1 MNKNKETLR
10 ASKQIV
16 MSGIRPTGFLHL
28 GNYFG
33 AIRNYVKMQDDYECY
48 FMVADLHS
56 LTTHPDTS
64 ELKSN
69 VHRVLAE
76 NIACGLDPERVA
88 LYCQS
93 HLYQTG
99 ELYLYLNMLAYKG
112 ELEKTPTFK
121 DKVRQH
127 PNNVNAGLLT
137 YPVLMAAD
145 ILIHRA
151 KYVPVG
157 KDQEQHLEIA
167 RNYVNLARSLGS
179 DESSLDIMGIEIS
192 RLNAMLLS
200 AALGDSVYP
209 VIPTNLEEMTIACE
223 SGKII
228 VSGGLHPGQS
238 TNATSALICEK
249 IKADRFL
256 NATDVNGIYDSDPNK
271 NPKAKMFREIT
282 IKKCMGLLNN
292 ESTQAGSY
300 DLMDIVALKVIERS
314 KIPTRVIKS
323 DPKVIRNLVMKNS
336 QSGTK
341 ITA

>member
-1 MNKNKETLR
+1 MKNSQTL
-10 ASKQIV
+10 KQKKKILV
-16 MSGIRPTGFLHL
+16 IKLSGSVFNFKTTS
-28 GNYFG
+28 
-33 AIRNYVKMQDDYECY
+33 Q
-48 FMVADLHS
+48 S
-56 LTTHPDTS
+56 LTQYARLLLEMQT
-64 ELKSN
+64 
-69 VHRVLAE
+69 RV
-76 NIACGLDPERVA
+76 
-88 LYCQS
+88 Q
-93 HLYQTG
+93 
-99 ELYLYLNMLAYKG
+99 
-112 ELEKTPTFK
+112 
-121 DKVRQH
+121 
-127 PNNVNAGLLT
+127 
-137 YPVLMAAD
+137 PVVVSGGG
-145 ILIHRA
+145 I
-151 KYVPVG
+151 
-157 KDQEQHLEIA
+157 IA

-209 VIPTNLEEMTIACE
+209 VIPTNLEEMSIACE

-238 TNATSALICEK
+238 TNATAALICEK
-249 IKADRFL
+249 IKADRLL

-341 ITA
+341 ITT

>member
-1 MNKNKETLR
+1 MKNSQTL
-10 ASKQIV
+10 KQKKKILV
-16 MSGIRPTGFLHL
+16 IKLSGSVFNFKTTSQSLRQYARLL
-28 GNYFG
+28 LE
-33 AIRNYVKMQDDYECY
+33 MQ
-48 FMVADLHS
+48 
-56 LTTHPDTS
+56 T
-64 ELKSN
+64 
-69 VHRVLAE
+69 RV
-76 NIACGLDPERVA
+76 
-88 LYCQS
+88 Q
-93 HLYQTG
+93 
-99 ELYLYLNMLAYKG
+99 
-112 ELEKTPTFK
+112 
-121 DKVRQH
+121 
-127 PNNVNAGLLT
+127 
-137 YPVLMAAD
+137 PVVVSGGG
-145 ILIHRA
+145 I
-151 KYVPVG
+151 
-157 KDQEQHLEIA
+157 IA

-209 VIPTNLEEMTIACE
+209 VIPTNLEEMSIACE

-238 TNATSALICEK
+238 TNATAALICEK

-271 NPKAKMFREIT
+271 NPKAKMFKEIT
-282 IKKCMGLLNN
+282 IKKCMDLLNT
-292 ESTQAGSY
+292 ESTLAGSY

-323 DPKVIRNLVMKNS
+323 DPTVIRNLVMKNN